1 MAEVFDER
9 HSNLLQRI
17 MSLNCSDEFRKS
29 NYYPAQYSDEQGI
42 KRPMYEM
49 TRDGFAVL
57 GLESYEEGMSKNIEK
72 YINAFSA
79 MHNLRSEDIT
89 LNQDIRCNSQTSNQE
104 WGQSLDEILD
114 KLDIDFYAES
124 SEYQSHLRLYS
135 LNLNTT
141 MLKECVRAWN
151 KLQSAA
157 ISVLVGRGSNE
168 EAQKLY
174 EDYIHK
180 RIEME
185 LEDISST
192 LQTELMNPLNRG
204 CPIALNT

>member
-1 MAEVFDER
+1 
-9 HSNLLQRI
+9 
-17 MSLNCSDEFRKS
+17 
-29 NYYPAQYSDEQGI
+29 
-42 KRPMYEM
+42 MYEM

-57 GLESYEEGMSKNIEK
+57 GLESYQESMNKDIEK

-89 LNQDIRCNSQTSNQE
+89 LNQDIRCNNQTNNQE
-104 WGQSLDEILD
+104 WGQSFD
-114 KLDIDFYAES
+114 KIMDKELDIDFYAES

-141 MLKECVRAWN
+141 MLKECVDAWK
-151 KLQSAA
+151 KLDRAA
-157 ISVLVGRGSNE
+157 IRVLVGRGSNE

-174 EDYIHK
+174 DDYIHK

-185 LEDISST
+185 LEDINST
-192 LQTELMNPLNRG
+192 LQTRLMNPFIKN
-204 CPIALNT
+204 AHTAFDT